1 MFNNLF
7 NTIAG
12 AATSASY
19 GAPAANG
26 LSGVPLSATFG
37 KFFNSIMSSFSPF
50 GSNNGSQPNLIPQGG
65 GFGGAGF
72 GGANQNAIQAFRN
85 AQNGNPTATLQA
97 QALAPGAVLINP
109 ASFTPQGVAPSA
121 AFGGLGGL
129 GGVPLQGFAG
139 QNGIGASGVQG
150 INTANIGG
158 AQFPIEGKFPFY
170 QQNQNGSQ
178 QGGFGKLQTLLYPVI
193 GIFTLVKSLFGL
205 RGLKDSMKPV
215 TVNKEDT
222 SYNNYSGYLSEAYVP
237 GNFED
242 ADPYSGDG
250 LGNANSQQ
258 NKYF

>member
-19 GAPAANG
+19 GSPAANG
-26 LSGVPLSATFG
+26 IGGVPLSATFG
-37 KFFNSIMSSFSPF
+37 KFFNGIISSISPF
-50 GSNNGSQPNLIPQGG
+50 GSNNGSQPNLIQQGG
-65 GFGGAGF
+65 GFGGV
-72 GGANQNAIQAFRN
+72 NQNAIQAFRN
-85 AQNGNPTATLQA
+85 AQNGDPTANLKA

-139 QNGIGASGVQG
+139 QNGIGAPGIQG

-158 AQFPIEGKFPFY
+158 AQFPIQGQFPFY

-242 ADPYSGDG
+242 ADPYNGDG
-250 LGNANSQQ
+250 LGESNSQQ
-258 NKYF
+258 KYF